1 MQIHF
6 LFQSGTVFSAKK
18 SCFVVYT
25 ALSMDQAKHC
35 PLSDHIPLTL
45 TRHAGISVL
54 SNSTS
59 DLECH

>member
-1 MQIHF
+1 MQIHS
-6 LFQSGTVFSAKK
+6 LLRSGTVFSAKK

-25 ALSMDQAKHC
+25 ALSLDQAKHC
-35 PLSDHIPLTL
+35 PLSDHIPL